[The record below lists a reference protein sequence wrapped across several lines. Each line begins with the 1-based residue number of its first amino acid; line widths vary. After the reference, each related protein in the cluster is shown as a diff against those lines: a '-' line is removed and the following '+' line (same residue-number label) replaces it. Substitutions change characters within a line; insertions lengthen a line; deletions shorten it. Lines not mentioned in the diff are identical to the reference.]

1 MRKTI
6 GKIIVY
12 TFIIGVGVITIYNCI
27 TDFYYFLGLMFGL
40 GIIALFI
47 LGLWM
52 AYGD

>member
-12 TFIIGVGVITIYNCI
+12 TFLIGVWGITIYNCI
-27 TDFYYFLGLMFGL
+27 TDFYYFLGLMFAL
-40 GIIALFI
+40 GIGALFI

-52 AYGD
+52 AYSD